1 MTRWVKRPSIASFE
15 SFQGLTTFAGEDG
28 AAEEVMKG
36 SYQGNLSELL
46 DMIEL
51 CSLGDSIE
59 IHKGLIQDT
68 LHATLSGR
76 LGIQFSFVYCDTDLY
91 EPSKEILERID
102 PHLSQGGMFVFDEW
116 NYDAW
121 PGESLAVREFMKSR
135 GGAYRMESVR
145 HARQPSLVL
154 RKVAA

>member
-1 MTRWVKRPSIASFE
+1 
-15 SFQGLTTFAGEDG
+15 
-28 AAEEVMKG
+28 MKG
-36 SYQGNLSELL
+36 AYQGSLSELE

-68 LHATLSGR
+68 LHSALSDR
-76 LGIQFSFVYCDTDLY
+76 PGIQFSFIYCDTDLY
-91 EPSKEILERID
+91 EPSKEILTRMD
-102 PHLSQGGMFVFDEW
+102 PHLSHGGMFVFDEW

-121 PGESLAVREFMKSR
+121 PGESLAVREFMENR

-145 HARQPSLVL
+145 QARQPSLVL